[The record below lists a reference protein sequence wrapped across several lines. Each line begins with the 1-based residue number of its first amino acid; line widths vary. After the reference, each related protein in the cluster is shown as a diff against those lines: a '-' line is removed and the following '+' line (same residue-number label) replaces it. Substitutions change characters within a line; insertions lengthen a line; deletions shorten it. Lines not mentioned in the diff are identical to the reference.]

1 MIGPISTT
9 TALLLS
15 FPSQAPY
22 RFDQVMLAPQ
32 LMLGLAVGQL
42 VLAGMLWKLKQ
53 ASQWWAFA
61 AAFISLNGVF
71 FALANWGTSDI
82 TRFSHYLAI
91 DPGNVVNEPL
101 WVAAAPLISALPYRL
116 ASVHGAVAAGLA
128 TVPLLLAKQLQQK
141 QWGGIW
147 ALLVLWSP
155 LLRNFLQN
163 GVTRQ
168 ALATLLIIPVVLHT
182 AGWYRFH
189 WGWVGACIAGS
200 ALGHNSLPLTL
211 LLALVP
217 LATRPGVME
226 KTEMPH
232 LLKAGGLLLGSM
244 VLSLSQPAVLE
255 KLNHYV
261 LDSSYFHTYGLRNEV
276 FGLQVAALAA
286 IVLTIWRAGLTPQM
300 MGRDHD
306 ARTLFA
312 YSLLLGIVQVSMATG
327 VLAPVLSRCLDPIGL
342 FWLFSLMVW
351 VSRHGC
357 TWSLLPACLIVGESF
372 IDDRIL
378 AIENCITGDQF
389 LCIPDRLPWQIHW

>member
-1 MIGPISTT
+1 
-9 TALLLS
+9 
-15 FPSQAPY
+15 
-22 RFDQVMLAPQ
+22 MLAPQ

-101 WVAAAPLISALPYRL
+101 WVATAPLISLLPYRL

-217 LATRPGVME
+217 LATRPGVLE

-286 IVLTIWRAGLTPQM
+286 IVLTIWRAGLTP
-300 MGRDHD
+300 
-306 ARTLFA
+306 
-312 YSLLLGIVQVSMATG
+312 
-327 VLAPVLSRCLDPIGL
+327 
-342 FWLFSLMVW
+342 
-351 VSRHGC
+351 
-357 TWSLLPACLIVGESF
+357 
-372 IDDRIL
+372 
-378 AIENCITGDQF
+378 
-389 LCIPDRLPWQIHW
+389 

>member
-42 VLAGMLWKLKQ
+42 ILAGTLWKLKQ
-53 ASQWWAFA
+53 ASQWWTFA

-200 ALGHNSLPLTL
+200 ALGHNSLRSHFFWHSSPWRH
-211 LLALVP
+211 ALGFWRKP
-217 LATRPGVME
+217 
-226 KTEMPH
+226 KC
-232 LLKAGGLLLGSM
+232 
-244 VLSLSQPAVLE
+244 
-255 KLNHYV
+255 
-261 LDSSYFHTYGLRNEV
+261 HTCSKQG
-276 FGLQVAALAA
+276 A
-286 IVLTIWRAGLTPQM
+286 
-300 MGRDHD
+300 
-306 ARTLFA
+306 
-312 YSLLLGIVQVSMATG
+312 
-327 VLAPVLSRCLDPIGL
+327 C
-342 FWLFSLMVW
+342 FWEAW
-351 VSRHGC
+351 C
-357 TWSLLPACLIVGESF
+357 
-372 IDDRIL
+372 
-378 AIENCITGDQF
+378 
-389 LCIPDRLPWQIHW
+389 